1 MNPTISVIMPVYNG
15 EKFLQQAIDSILSQ
29 TFADFEFIIVNDG
42 STDDTKQILEK
53 NDDKRIII
61 IDNESNLGI
70 IKSLNRGIQKARGK
84 YIARMDAD
92 DISLPNRFQTQFDFL
107 EKNKNIEACGTFMKV
122 IDKDGKAQYSDWPY
136 SFNSKENYIH
146 FLFHNPLAHPSLMG
160 KRELFLENP
169 YEFQYA
175 EDFELWERLS
185 HKTILVNIEK
195 VLLFYRIYGEN
206 ISLKGENEVK
216 NASCVLRK
224 RILQGFG
231 IDITEEKVKDLLFWE
246 NGDKFLLKEFDNI
259 LFTVSKNYD
268 RDILKKNKKF
278 ISKHYVNR
286 CVATSKKYALFYILN
301 SQALKLYNCKF
312 FAVSLFFKRAFIFIF
327 KRLNATFAHLF
338 PRQQNVLG
346 FPYL

>member
-1 MNPTISVIMPVYNG
+1 MGKIIWRIAKMNPIISVIMPVYNG

-42 STDDTKQILEK
+42 SIDSTKQILEK
-53 NDDKRIII
+53 NYDKRIII
-61 IDNESNLGI
+61 IDNENNLGI

-107 EKNKNIEACGTFMKV
+107 EKNKNVGICGTFIKV
-122 IDKDGKAQYSDWPY
+122 IDGYSKVQENIHNWVY

-146 FLFHNPLAHPSLMG
+146 FLFNDPLAHPSIMG
-160 KRELFLENP
+160 KKELFIENL
-169 YEFQYA
+169 YEFKYV
-175 EDFELWERLS
+175 EDLELWERLS

-195 VLLFYRIYGEN
+195 ILLLYRSYGEN
-206 ISLKGENEVK
+206 ATTKKENEMK
-216 NASCVLRK
+216 NALCVLRK
-224 RILQGFG
+224 KILQGFG

-246 NGDKFLLKEFDNI
+246 KGDKFLLKEFDKI
-259 LFTVSKNYD
+259 LFIVSKNYD
-268 RDILKKNKKF
+268 RDILEKNKKF

-301 SQALKLYNCKF
+301 SQTLKLYNCKF
-312 FAVSLFFKRAFIFIF
+312 FAVLLFLRRIHIFIF
-327 KRLNATFAHLF
+327 KRFK
-338 PRQQNVLG
+338 
-346 FPYL
+346 